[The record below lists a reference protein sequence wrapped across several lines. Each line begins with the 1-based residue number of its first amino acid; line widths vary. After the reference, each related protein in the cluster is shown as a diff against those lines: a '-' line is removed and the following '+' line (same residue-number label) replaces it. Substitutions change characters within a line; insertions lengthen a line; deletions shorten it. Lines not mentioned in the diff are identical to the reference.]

1 MNKRNEIKIES
12 SLEEMFRVEQY
23 VEEISD
29 VYLLYNNYFG
39 NILMAVSEAVKN
51 AIVHGNRSE
60 RQKSVRITSESTK
73 EGLWIKVYDEGE
85 GFDIKKYTHLENFEN
100 DDSSDKNGM
109 LLIHRLT
116 DEVRFKNNGRVIE
129 MLFRIN
135 GIDDSIIQRRAALMH
150 DFFRVF
156 QRLNS

>member
-1 MNKRNEIKIES
+1 MNKRNEIKIAS

-85 GFDIKKYTHLENFEN
+85 GFDIAKYAQLENFEN
-100 DDSSDKNGM
+100 DDKNGM

-116 DEVRFKNNGRVIE
+116 DEVRFKNNGRIIE

-135 GIDDSIIQRRAALMH
+135 GIEESIIQRRAALMH

>member
-1 MNKRNEIKIES
+1 MKKRKEIKIES
-12 SLEEMFRVEQY
+12 SLEEMFRVEQF

-29 VYLLYNNYFG
+29 EYLLYNNYFA
-39 NILMAVSEAVKN
+39 NIIMAVSEAAKN
-51 AIVHGNRSE
+51 AIIHGNGE
-60 RQKSVRITSESTK
+60 DRQKLVKLGAESTK
-73 EGLWIKVYDEGE
+73 EGLWIRVYDEGK
-85 GFDIKKYTHLENFEN
+85 GFDIEKYSHPENFEN
-100 DDSSDKNGM
+100 DLDQGKNGM
-109 LLIHRLT
+109 ILIHRLA
-116 DEVRFKNNGRVIE
+116 DEVRFQSNGRIIE